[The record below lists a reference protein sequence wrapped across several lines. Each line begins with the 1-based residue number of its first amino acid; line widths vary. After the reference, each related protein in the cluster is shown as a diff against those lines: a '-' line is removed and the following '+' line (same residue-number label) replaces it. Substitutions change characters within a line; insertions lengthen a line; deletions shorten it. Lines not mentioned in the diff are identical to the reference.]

1 MKFYLKILL
10 LIFSVTCS
18 SQNNSLT
25 GKISDR
31 LENLSYAN
39 IYIQNTKFGTSSND
53 EGYYQIKNIPSG
65 TYKIVV
71 SSIGYNTKTIEIT
84 FNKDEKIIQNFSL
97 VSDNSLD
104 EIVVSGNLKPVSKSA
119 SSVPVDVYSKSFF
132 KKNPTPSIFESLQ
145 NVNGVRPQLNC
156 NVCNTGD
163 IHINGLEG
171 PYTFVLIDGMPIVSG
186 LSTVYG
192 LTGIPQALIQRVE
205 VVKGPASTLYG
216 SEAVGGII
224 NIITKKPSNSP
235 MLFVDSFS
243 SSWEEI
249 NTDIGFKYNA
259 SKKIQGLLGINY
271 FNYQNII
278 DNNNDNF
285 TDLTLQN
292 RISIFNKLNIERS
305 NNKLFTIAFRY
316 VYEDRWGG
324 ETNWNKSFRGT
335 DLVYGESIYTSRW
348 ETFGTYELPTTEN
361 IRLQFSVNGHYQ
373 DSFYGTD
380 SYKANQLIAFGQLVY
395 NKKIKKKH
403 DLLFGI
409 AYRNTTYDD
418 NTFATSESDGVT
430 NKPSIIH
437 LPGVFIQDEMNL
449 TNQHKLL
456 IGARYDYNSLHGTIF
471 SPRVNYKWNSKNNK
485 NILRFSVGNGFR
497 VANIFTED
505 HAALSGAREVVFE
518 GELSPETSWNAN
530 VNYVKK
536 ISINN
541 TLVSLDA
548 SGFYTHFNNRILPD
562 YETDPNKIIYANLNG
577 FSVSRGVSLNSD
589 ISFPL
594 GLTMNIGATLMD
606 VSIHENNIK
615 KRQLLTESFSGVW
628 SISYKI
634 KKSRIKIDYTG
645 NVYGPMKLPL
655 LSELDPRKGESP
667 WFSIQNIQVTKNI
680 GASWEM
686 YGGIKNILNFT
697 PARNSIARSFDPFDS
712 GVVFNSSG
720 EATATAN
727 NPYALTFDPS
737 YVYASNQGIRGFLGL
752 RYTIF

>member
-1 MKFYLKILL
+1 MKFYLKTLL

-71 SSIGYNTKTIEIT
+71 SSIGYETKTIEIT

-205 VVKGPASTLYG
+205 VVKGPSSTLYG

-235 MLFVDSFS
+235 ILFVDSFS

-305 NNKLFTIAFRY
+305 NNKLFTVAFRY

-361 IRLQFSVNGHYQ
+361 IRLQFSANGHHQ

-380 SYKANQLIAFGQLVY
+380 SYKADQLIAFGQLVY

-409 AYRNTTYDD
+409 AYRYTTYDD

-449 TNQHKLL
+449 SNQHKLL

-485 NILRFSVGNGFR
+485 NILRFSIGNGFR

-577 FSVSRGVSLNSD
+577 FSVSKGVSLNSN

-645 NVYGPMKLPL
+645 NVYGPMELPL

-680 GASWEM
+680 GTSWEM

-712 GVVFNSSG
+712 SVVFNSSG
-720 EATATAN
+720 EAIATAN